1 MSAIDRAP
9 AVLARLERA
18 TEHLARI
25 GAGDVYALAGWVLE
39 HQEVVGLASE
49 QIDALVEEA
58 KDRERLLVI
67 ASDYLS
73 QHWDMDSAPLNEIA
87 EAATQPKEANDDS
100 D

>member
-1 MSAIDRAP
+1 MVR
-9 AVLARLERA
+9 LA
-18 TEHLARI
+18 
-25 GAGDVYALAGWVLE
+25 D
-39 HQEVVGLASE
+39 
-49 QIDALVEEA
+49 LVEEA
-58 KDRERLLVI
+58 KARERLLVI